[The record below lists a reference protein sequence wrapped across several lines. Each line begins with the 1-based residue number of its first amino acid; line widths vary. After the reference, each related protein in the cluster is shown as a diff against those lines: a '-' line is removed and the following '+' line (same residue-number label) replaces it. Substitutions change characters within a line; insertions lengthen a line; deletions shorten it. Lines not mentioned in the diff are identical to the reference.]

1 MAVRFCQPL
10 FGYHCDSIRKPLKP
24 NNMKKF
30 SVLYMT
36 YCGKEI
42 NTTISG
48 TDDKHATGK
57 LRNCREVKKCEPV
70 KDKKTIK
77 A

>member
-1 MAVRFCQPL
+1 
-10 FGYHCDSIRKPLKP
+10 
-24 NNMKKF
+24 MKKF